1 MNSALPSPVPPSSAP
16 PTAAPTTSAPPLAPR
31 PQRPPSWADR
41 LRDPSEQTLAV
52 LLLSPAALLLILIVV
67 YPIAKLIYNS
77 FFDMRLSGRKG
88 ARFVGLENYAL
99 VLQDIDFWNAAGNT
113 VLITLIT
120 VPGALIVGLGL
131 AMLANLPFKRQWPV
145 RLALL
150 LPWALPLSFAG
161 LIFAWFFHTEYG
173 VVNDITRR
181 LGADEPTMWLLR
193 PWLAFAAICLTIIW
207 KTSSFMALILL
218 AGLQMIPKSLY
229 EAAEVD
235 GASRWQQFW
244 QITIPMLMPSIIVA
258 LIFRTITALQTFDIP
273 FTMTRGGPGNSTE
286 TLAMLIHKTTIEYL
300 DVGYGSTLAVCMFLI
315 SLAVTALYI
324 RRVGQSA

>member
-1 MNSALPSPVPPSSAP
+1 MTLI
-16 PTAAPTTSAPPLAPR
+16 T
-31 PQRPPSWADR
+31 R
-41 LRDPSEQTLAV
+41 LRDPSEKTLG
-52 LLLSPAALLLILIVV
+52 LLLLTPAFLLLALIVV
-67 YPIAKLIYNS
+67 YPIGKLIFNS
-77 FFDMRLSGRKG
+77 LHDLRLSGGSG
-88 ARFVGLENYAL
+88 AIKFVGLENYAL
-99 VLQDIDFWNAAGNT
+99 VFADPDFWNATKNT

-120 VPGALIVGLGL
+120 VPGALVVGLAL

-173 VVNDITRR
+173 VINDLMRR
-181 LGADEPTMWLLR
+181 FGAAESTMWLLR
-193 PWLAFAAICLTIIW
+193 PNWDFTAIFATIIW
-207 KTSSFMALILL
+207 KYRSFMALILL

-244 QITIPMLMPSIIVA
+244 QITIPMLMPSIVVA

-273 FTMTRGGPGNSTE
+273 YTMTKGGPGNSTE
-286 TLAMLIHKTTIEYL
+286 TLAMLIHKTTIDYL
-300 DVGYGSTLAVCMFLI
+300 DVGYGSTLAVCMFV
-315 SLAVTALYI
+315 LAMVITSVYLKQ
-324 RRVGQSA
+324 VGKQA